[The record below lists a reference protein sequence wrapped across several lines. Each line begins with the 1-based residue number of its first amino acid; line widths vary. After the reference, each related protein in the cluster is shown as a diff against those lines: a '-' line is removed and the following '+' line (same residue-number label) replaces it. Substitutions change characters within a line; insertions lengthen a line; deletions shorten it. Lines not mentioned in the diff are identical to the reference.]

1 MNEQLQR
8 ILNDYADMSTTCWVS
23 DSNLPVSECW
33 CAQCAE
39 GRFWYPVALETQQL
53 LERKDNV
60 IKSYIDLKNKA
71 QGYIQASIDRGDWE
85 SSELEEP
92 FWEELA
98 EIMDLN
104 LKRTKEV
111 EVRITVVYT
120 GSATVPY
127 DCDIENDID
136 VEDLSNE
143 LSLTLNGETI
153 EDQWVTFYSQEI
165 EEA

>member
-1 MNEQLQR
+1 MNEQLER
-8 ILNDYADMSTTCWVS
+8 ILNDYADMSKTCWAS
-23 DSNLPVSECW
+23 DSGQPVSECW

-39 GRFWYPVALETQQL
+39 GRFWYPVALDTQRT

-60 IKSYIDLKNKA
+60 IRSYIDLKNKA

-92 FWEELA
+92 FWEGLA
-98 EIMDLN
+98 ELMDLN

-153 EDQWVTFYSQEI
+153 EDQWVTFDSQEI
-165 EEA
+165 EEV

>member
-8 ILNDYADMSTTCWVS
+8 ILNDSADQSKTCWAS
-23 DSNLPVSECW
+23 DSGQAVSECW

-39 GRFWYPVALETQQL
+39 GRFWYPVALETQQT
-53 LERKDNV
+53 LERKDN
-60 IKSYIDLKNKA
+60 IIASYIDLKNKA
-71 QGYIQASIDRGDWE
+71 QKYIQDSIDRGDWE

-111 EVRITVVYT
+111 WVSITVKYS
-120 GSATVPY
+120 GSIEVPY
-127 DCDIENDID
+127 DFDESDLEAEDVPSCLDITHNGESLEVQNVTFDEQEID
-136 VEDLSNE
+136 VE
-143 LSLTLNGETI
+143 
-153 EDQWVTFYSQEI
+153 
-165 EEA
+165 